1 MYQAAGQSLRLK
13 IQDDYLAATTADKL
27 LRIYSETV
35 IPQAGL
41 ALESSLASYETGAV
55 DFLSVLSN
63 FSSVLEFEMNYADE
77 LRNLHLAAVRLEES
91 TGKKLV
97 Q

>member
-1 MYQAAGQSLRLK
+1 
-13 IQDDYLAATTADKL
+13 
-27 LRIYSETV
+27 
-35 IPQAGL
+35 
-41 ALESSLASYETGAV
+41 
-55 DFLSVLSN
+55 
-63 FSSVLEFEMNYADE
+63 MNYADE